1 MKFNPNIEKEKYI
14 EFEEKSSK
22 AHFMQTYAWGQFAI
36 KGKKQIPLYVG
47 MEDDNGN
54 ILCEALF
61 LKKNTPLGYSYIY
74 CPRGYV
80 IDFNNI
86 ELLKEFTNA
95 LKNYMRENK
104 IIYIKIDP
112 DLKYEDIDEEAKPLK
127 DGFNNY
133 KLFNSLLDLG
143 YIHKGFYKLYEG
155 NQPRYTFRID
165 LTKSKDEIDNNI
177 SKSFLK
183 SVKRSYNY
191 NLEIDNEPN
200 IDLFCELN
208 KYNSSKDDFK
218 PYSKEYYEEF
228 TKQFIEAKAVKYF
241 NAWINKKEV
250 LDNLNNQLSELN
262 EKIKIDTKH
271 TADLNNQITRV
282 KQDID
287 TFSKLEKDKE
297 MVCSLICV
305 YAGDK
310 AWSLY
315 IGSNDIA
322 NTTFAVSR
330 CYYDSIMDA
339 KENGYKIY
347 DLFGTVGDPHT
358 NFKNLA
364 HLHDYKRKFGG
375 EYIEFMGEF
384 DLVNN
389 KFLYNILPIL
399 LKIYRSIKK

>member
-191 NLEIDNEPN
+191 NLEIDNETN

-241 NAWINKKEV
+241 NVWINKKEV

-262 EKIKIDTKH
+262 EKIKIDNKH

-339 KENGYKIY
+339 KENGYK
-347 DLFGTVGDPHT
+347 
-358 NFKNLA
+358 
-364 HLHDYKRKFGG
+364 
-375 EYIEFMGEF
+375 
-384 DLVNN
+384 
-389 KFLYNILPIL
+389 NI
-399 LKIYRSIKK
+399 

>member
-191 NLEIDNEPN
+191 NLEIDNETN

-287 TFSKLEKDKE
+287 IFSKLEKDNE

>member
-191 NLEIDNEPN
+191 NLEIDNETN

-241 NAWINKKEV
+241 NVWINKKEV

-262 EKIKIDTKH
+262 EKIKIDNKH

>member
-86 ELLKEFTNA
+86 ELLKEFTSA

-191 NLEIDNEPN
+191 NLEIDNETN

>member
-86 ELLKEFTNA
+86 ELLKEFTSA

>member
-36 KGKKQIPLYVG
+36 KGKKQKPLYVG

-86 ELLKEFTNA
+86 ELLKEFTSA

-191 NLEIDNEPN
+191 NLEIDNETN